1 MVFLGLTAG
10 LSGLDL
16 FLKGRIEAQDASA
29 FPKELEGTN
38 GRIRLYQNHNEGF
51 CFGKLGKYK
60 ELTKQLPLI
69 STSASAGMLAWT
81 LTRPSR
87 FLDRMGLTLITAGGL
102 SNLYDRMK
110 RGYVVDYFSVQAG
123 WLKKVV
129 LNVGDV
135 CIFAGAVLLCI
146 SGLFQ
151 KSRKGKKRKG

>member
-29 FPKELEGTN
+29 FPKDLEGTN
-38 GRIRLYQNHNEGF
+38 GRIRLYQNHNQGF
-51 CFGKLGKYK
+51 CFGKLGNCK

-81 LTRPSR
+81 LTRQSR
-87 FLDRMGLTLITAGGL
+87 FLDRLALSLITAGGL
-102 SNLYDRMK
+102 SNLYDRVK

-129 LNVGDV
+129 LNVADV
-135 CIFAGAVLLCI
+135 CIFTGAVLLCV
-146 SGLFQ
+146 SGLFG
-151 KSRKGKKRKG
+151 KRRKGKKRKG